1 VAIHTV
7 THIMSKELT
16 NYLVA
21 RSKQKGM
28 FSMTVDQEVLN
39 TIGCLSRSPNKD
51 DRGTTGQ
58 QRELKK
64 TDSPPQ

>member
-1 VAIHTV
+1 VAIHTA

-28 FSMTVDQEVLN
+28 FSMTVDKEVLN
-39 TIGCLSRSPNKD
+39 TIGCLPRSPNKD
-51 DRGTTGQ
+51 D
-58 QRELKK
+58 
-64 TDSPPQ
+64 